1 MLKNEAL
8 WIGEAI
14 GKIPK
19 SQIGRVLDI
28 GSEVPFF
35 RNIRQSYINRYIFIP
50 LKNRGIDV
58 VHTDIELNVVGG
70 DFSKKVKKM
79 GTFKTVFAFN
89 LLEHVE
95 DFQKAARNIVSV
107 IPESGHLFVSC
118 PKYFPYHPDPI
129 DNGFR
134 PTQDELA
141 DLFSS
146 MKIIK
151 KATVSQKLNLMI
163 TRRGILVGKRYSA
176 SCLIL
181 EKHVKI

>member
-8 WIGEAI
+8 WIGEAV
-14 GKIPK
+14 GKISK
-19 SQIGRVLDI
+19 TQIGRVLDI
-28 GSEVPFF
+28 GSGIRFF
-35 RNIRQSYINRYIFIP
+35 RNIRQPYINSCIFLP
-50 LKNRGIDV
+50 LKNRGIEV
-58 VHTDIELNVVGG
+58 VHTDIELDVVGN

-79 GTFKTVFAFN
+79 GAFKTVFAFN
-89 LLEHVE
+89 LLEHVV
-95 DFQKAARNIVSV
+95 DFQKAARNIISI
-107 IPESGHLFVSC
+107 IPEGGHLFVSC
-118 PKYFPYHPDPI
+118 PKDFPYHPDPI

-163 TRRGILVGKRYSA
+163 TRRGILVGKKYSA

-181 EKHVKI
+181 EKHI